1 MAAARALGSSREP
14 VAWIKATEEARSKR
28 AVVAAQLA
36 DLLVGE
42 DITGGRELVAQRI
55 REYAIAE
62 RTGDPVL
69 MRAASM
75 AAAVAFGAY
84 CVRFDLRQDHPGAYA
99 A

>member
-14 VAWIKATEEARSKR
+14 EAWIKATNEARGAR

-42 DITGGRELVAQRI
+42 DITGGRELLALRVKEFAV
-55 REYAIAE
+55 AE
-62 RTGDPVL
+62 RTGDPMLIRGAV
-69 MRAASM
+69 M
-75 AAAVAFGAY
+75 ALAVAGGAY
-84 CVRFDLRQDHPGAYA
+84 AVRLDLRQDHPGAYA